1 MSGVVL
7 ENDVEKYVNENLGLI
22 NMVAKRFSG
31 FDVDYED
38 LFQIG
43 SIGLLKAARAFDE
56 SKNIK
61 FSTYAVSKII
71 GEIRTYIRDTGPIKV
86 SRSLKEN
93 KMKIVKARKA
103 LCYKLERE
111 PTINEIAKAT
121 GIKESEVILSLEA
134 TDCITSLDGAQNDGR
149 ELYDCIGNTNEEKTI
164 DKIMIADAL
173 ENLESKE
180 RKLVVLRFFK
190 DKTQSQTARE
200 LGISQVA
207 VSRLEKKILLK
218 LEKQIE

>member
-31 FDVDYED
+31 FDVDHED

-111 PTINEIAKAT
+111 PTINEIAKAA

-149 ELYDCIGNTNEEKTI
+149 ELYNCIGNTNEEKTI